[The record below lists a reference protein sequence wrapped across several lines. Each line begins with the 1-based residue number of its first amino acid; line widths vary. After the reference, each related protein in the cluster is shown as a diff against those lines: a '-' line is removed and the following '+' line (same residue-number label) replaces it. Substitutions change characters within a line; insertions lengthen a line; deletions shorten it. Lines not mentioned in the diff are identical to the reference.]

1 MTYTPVIP
9 IGGFSGWAFLNRTRD
24 TQQEA
29 FDNSAKISRDV
40 EYFTENIGKIRTAE
54 DLVADRRL
62 LEVALGAFGLD
73 EDIGNKFYIRKVL
86 EDGTLTDDA
95 LANRLSDKRYF
106 NLSKAFG
113 FGDFDTPRTV
123 LSDFPQEITDAY
135 KTKQFEIAVGEQNP
149 DMRLALGLDS
159 ALSAIAER
167 DTTDNGRWFT
177 VMGQGPVRSVFETA
191 LGLPASVGALDLDQQ
206 LVIFRERAE
215 AYFGDGEIAQFTDAA
230 KREEL
235 VRRFLVL
242 SDLQG
247 GATSATVGGS
257 AALTLLQS
265 AGGGVSGIL
274 ATLA

>member
-230 KREEL
+230 KR
-235 VRRFLVL
+235 
-242 SDLQG
+242 
-247 GATSATVGGS
+247 
-257 AALTLLQS
+257 
-265 AGGGVSGIL
+265 
-274 ATLA
+274 